1 MKAAFLVAALIR
13 IASAQAPTGAI
24 AGVVRDASDA
34 VVRGTRVKV
43 ANGATGLE
51 RRATVSEQGDYSF
64 PALLAG
70 DYEITIEAA
79 GFQRLVRQAVVEAGA
94 TTTADFT
101 LRVGDVTES
110 ITVDGASPQ
119 VHYETYSVGGTVTR
133 DQIEDLPLNGRS
145 FLELAKLEPGAQPP
159 SRGSNNRT
167 FVPLLGAPTGNN
179 GRATR
184 ITIDGGSVMAVGN
197 GGSAMG
203 ASQEVVQEFQISTVN
218 FDLST
223 GLTFGGA
230 MNVVTRSGNNDLHGT
245 AFYYFRDHNL
255 SAYPALN
262 RDPANPDP
270 FFQRRQFGFA
280 LGGPIRRD
288 RVFFFGNW
296 ERNEQRGVSTT
307 TLTGDFARLSGI
319 TASPLFGDRAS
330 MRFDGLLSNRHTAF
344 IRHSHDGTRAF
355 GPATN
360 QSNAYPSTWLRQ
372 LAWAD
377 QSLLG
382 LTSLLRPTLIND
394 VRFSYF
400 FLSSSQLPPRQED
413 CPGCLGTGAP
423 TINIPQAGLSI
434 GESSINLN
442 LGRRF
447 HFSDSLSSQRGPH
460 NLRFGMDWEHNR
472 G

>member
-24 AGVVRDASDA
+24 TGVVRDASDA
-34 VVRGTRVKV
+34 VVRGARVKV

-167 FVPLLGAPTGNN
+167 FVPVLGAPGGSNN

-184 ITIDGGSVMAVGN
+184 VTIDGGSIMAIGN

-203 ASQEVVQEFQISTVN
+203 ASQEVVQEFQISTAN

-230 MNVVTRSGNNDLHGT
+230 ANVVTRSGGNDLHGA
-245 AFYYFRDHNL
+245 AFYVFRDHKL

-288 RVFFFGNW
+288 RLFFFGNW
-296 ERNEQRGVSTT
+296 ERNEQRGVADA
-307 TLTGDFARLSGI
+307 TLNGADFGHFSRI
-319 TASPLFGDRAS
+319 TPTPFFGDQFSVRL
-330 MRFDGLLSNRHTAF
+330 DGGSQNATLHLSATRMTA
-344 IRHSHDGTRAF
+344 TV
-355 GPATN
+355 
-360 QSNAYPSTWLRQ
+360 PSET
-372 LAWAD
+372 A
-377 QSLLG
+377 
-382 LTSLLRPTLIND
+382 
-394 VRFSYF
+394 
-400 FLSSSQLPPRQED
+400 
-413 CPGCLGTGAP
+413 
-423 TINIPQAGLSI
+423 
-434 GESSINLN
+434 
-442 LGRRF
+442 
-447 HFSDSLSSQRGPH
+447 H
-460 NLRFGMDWEHNR
+460 
-472 G
+472 